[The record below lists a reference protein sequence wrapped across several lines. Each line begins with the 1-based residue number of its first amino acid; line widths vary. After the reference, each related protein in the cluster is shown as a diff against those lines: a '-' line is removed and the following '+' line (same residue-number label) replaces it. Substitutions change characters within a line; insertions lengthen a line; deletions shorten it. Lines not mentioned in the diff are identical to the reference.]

1 MYNSQNAHPTLS
13 NHQHSE
19 GLLAHWHLLMAELRG
34 PGTELCLTA
43 CPSIQQLWG
52 LLPRPAPPTGK
63 AQAGPP
69 PAPPPRKGTSQP
81 SSPQSPRKGTSW
93 LSSTPT
99 QGHMLAQ
106 HPPPGGAQTRPA
118 PPSPG
123 GAQAAQLCATR
134 PRPGR
139 APAGLVELTW
149 QQPASFT
156 FHHPKTTQS
165 SVSQLQKTPKGRKTP
180 RGKYEVD

>member
-81 SSPQSPRKGTSW
+81 SSPQSPRKGTGR

-106 HPPPGGAQTRPA
+106 HPPPRRGTDQTSSPQPRRGTGGPALRHPPPTRKGTGWPCGA
-118 PPSPG
+118 HLAATCFIHVPSSKDHS
-123 GAQAAQLCATR
+123 
-134 PRPGR
+134 
-139 APAGLVELTW
+139 ELSLT
-149 QQPASFT
+149 AS
-156 FHHPKTTQS
+156 KNS
-165 SVSQLQKTPKGRKTP
+165 KR
-180 RGKYEVD
+180 